1 MMKRK
6 KRSSS
11 SNQALLILFVGALLC
26 SYVGLFGLHRRVVLT
41 DSLPSP
47 SNIGNGNGNTP
58 LIEAAA
64 TTTYVK
70 PKLSD
75 YIQGWNITG
84 NVNWLLDFA
93 VVGFPKAGTSTLM
106 LYLQKQHKSI
116 FMFDQE
122 RCEMGYNQQV
132 PLLVDLY
139 KNYQGPHLKM
149 GIKCPRDLEVSLA
162 LANYR
167 TFFPKTKFVVGL
179 RHPILWFQ
187 SFYNF
192 RITNDYPMP
201 PPQRLIG
208 RCKRAHQGVC
218 TFRANFSN
226 HLQQIEPLR
235 KVFVY
240 HVDQLQQQQDGNNTT
255 RATRFRRDLQTF
267 LELSEPLDDPM
278 MWVQP
283 GRPPAS
289 PQRAQE
295 LKRLKINICDESYN
309 ELRRILL
316 EHASHSA
323 TWMQTVWFAQS
334 QQTTTTTGTGTGT
347 TPTIYNNV
355 HVSSPGY
362 FHQLL
367 NKWHVDPCDNH
378 NNMTT

>member
-26 SYVGLFGLHRRVVLT
+26 SYFGLFGLHRRVVLT
-41 DSLPSP
+41 DSNPM
-47 SNIGNGNGNTP
+47 P
-58 LIEAAA
+58 LISTLPIPSSAVAAA
-64 TTTYVK
+64 TTYVK
-70 PKLSD
+70 PKLTD
-75 YIQGWNITG
+75 YIQGWNITE

-93 VVGFPKAGTSTLM
+93 IVGFPKAGTSTLM
-106 LYLQKQHKSI
+106 LYLQKQKAI

-122 RCEMGYNQQV
+122 RCEMGYNQHV
-132 PLLVDLY
+132 PLLADLY
-139 KNYQGPHLKM
+139 KHYQGPQLKM
-149 GIKCPRDLEVSLA
+149 GIKCPRDLEVDLA
-162 LANYR
+162 MKNYA
-167 TFFPKTKFVVGL
+167 TFFPTTKFIIGL
-179 RHPILWFQ
+179 RHPVLWFQ

-201 PPQRLIG
+201 PPQQLIG

-226 HLQQIEPLR
+226 HLQQIEPFR

-240 HVDQLQQQQDGNNTT
+240 HVDQLQEKDDDGRSTQSNYNIT

-283 GRPPAS
+283 GRPPSS

-295 LKRLKINICDESYN
+295 LKQLKINICDHQHN

-316 EHASHSA
+316 TQASHSA
-323 TWMQTVWFAQS
+323 SWMQTVWF
-334 QQTTTTTGTGTGT
+334 QQHMN
-347 TPTIYNNV
+347 I

-367 NKWHVDPCDNH
+367 NTWHVDPCDTH
-378 NNMTT
+378 TKTTTTTRA